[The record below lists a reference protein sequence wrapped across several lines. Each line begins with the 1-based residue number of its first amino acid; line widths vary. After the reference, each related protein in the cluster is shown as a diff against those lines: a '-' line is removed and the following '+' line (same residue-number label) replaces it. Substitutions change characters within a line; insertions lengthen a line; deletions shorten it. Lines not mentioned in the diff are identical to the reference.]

1 MNEDLLKNQEFV
13 NKKNKFLSAMKSGR
27 EIKIDELITDNELM
41 ADKETVLC
49 MLQTQGGDL
58 LKHVSANLKD
68 DEQVVFQACTN
79 EGVNPAMNDATP
91 FEHASERIK
100 SSDQFMSKLKKY
112 WLAFGRNDQAGLI
125 QRYSLQRKNNLAS

>member
-13 NKKNKFLSAMKSGR
+13 KKKNKFLSAMKSGR
-27 EIKIDELITDNELM
+27 EIKIDELM